1 MNTSHPMGAPAVR
14 MRGIQKRFGAVQA
27 NRDVDLTVA
36 AGTVHGIVGE
46 NGAGKSTLMSILYG
60 FYQADAGS
68 IEVEG
73 KPAQIPGSREAIA
86 LGIGMVHQH
95 FMLVD
100 NLSAL
105 DNVMLG
111 AEPEWRLMR
120 ARATVRAKLEALMR
134 STGLTVKLEAA
145 VEDLPVGERQRLEI
159 LKALYRG
166 ARILILDEPTA
177 VLTPQ
182 ETEQLFMTLRGLR
195 ARGTTVLIITH
206 KLKEIMALCD
216 HVTVMRQGAVVLGCA
231 IAKTTLDGL
240 AEAMVGRHVN
250 LGRAGKAA
258 EPGAVL
264 LQAQNLFWVDA
275 LGVARLNEVSLTL
288 RAGEI
293 VGIAGVSGNGQSE
306 LLDALSGLLTPQRG
320 TLTLGT
326 RSFTPSQWLNPAQAR
341 ALRVAHVPE
350 DRHRRGLVLPFAA
363 WESAVLGYHESAR
376 YSKGGWMRADAMRA
390 DTAAMME
397 RYDVRPR
404 NPQLRSSQFSGGNQQ
419 KLVLA
424 REAATEPQVLLV
436 GQPTRGVD
444 IGAIEFIH
452 GRLRAMRDAGGA
464 VLVVSSELDEI
475 LALADRV
482 VVLNGGRVAGEL
494 PIEQCNE
501 QALGRLMGGGEATTA
516 AGMGSALNA
525 APLASQTP

>member
-1 MNTSHPMGAPAVR
+1 MTAPAVSMKR
-14 MRGIQKRFGAVQA
+14 IAKRFAAVQA

-60 FYQADAGS
+60 FYQADSGT
-68 IEVEG
+68 IEVDGRQVE
-73 KPAQIPGSREAIA
+73 IRDSRDAIA

-95 FMLVD
+95 FMLVETF
-100 NLSAL
+100 SAL
-105 DNVMLG
+105 DNVLLG
-111 AEPEWRLMR
+111 AEPDWRLGT
-120 ARATVRAKLEALMR
+120 ARAQVRRELDTLMHD
-134 STGLTVKLEAA
+134 TGLTVRLDLA

-159 LKALYRG
+159 LKTLYRG

-182 ETEQLFMTLRGLR
+182 ETEQLFVTLRQLR
-195 ARGTTVLIITH
+195 ARGTTILLITH

-216 HVTVMRQGAVVLGCA
+216 SVTVMRAGAVVLDA
-231 IAKTTLDGL
+231 PIAETSVDAL
-240 AEAMVGRHVN
+240 ALAMVGRRVQ
-250 LGRAGKAA
+250 LGRGEAA
-258 EPGAVL
+258 AAAAASGEVL
-264 LQAQNLFWVDA
+264 LQARGLQWRDG
-275 LGVARLNEVSLTL
+275 LGIPRLADIDLDL

-306 LLDALSGLLTPQRG
+306 LLDVLAGMLVPHAGELIVGRTRFGPHRWIDPG
-320 TLTLGT
+320 TARELGI
-326 RSFTPSQWLNPAQAR
+326 
-341 ALRVAHVPE
+341 AHVPE

-363 WESAVLGYHESAR
+363 WESGVLGYHTLPR
-376 YSKGGWMRADAMRA
+376 YGRRGFMDAEAMNA
-390 DTAAMME
+390 DTATMMA
-397 RYDVRPR
+397 RYDVRP
-404 NPQLRSSQFSGGNQQ
+404 PDPKIRSSQFSGGNQQ

-424 REAATEPQVLLV
+424 REAMPEPKVLLV

-482 VVLNGGRVAGEL
+482 LVMGGGRVVGEL
-494 PIEQCNE
+494 PIDACTESE
-501 QALGRLMGGGEATTA
+501 LGKLMGGAVHEATA
-516 AGMGSALNA
+516 A
-525 APLASQTP
+525 

>member
-1 MNTSHPMGAPAVR
+1 MTIAVR
-14 MRGIQKRFGAVQA
+14 MRGIHKRFGAVQA
-27 NRDVDLTVA
+27 NRAVELTVA

-60 FYQADAGS
+60 FYQADEGS

-73 KPAQIPGSREAIA
+73 RPVRIDGSRQAIA

-95 FMLVD
+95 FMLVEP
-100 NLSAL
+100 LSAL

-111 AEPEWRLMR
+111 AEPHWRLST
-120 ARATVRAKLEALMR
+120 ARDVVRERLQALMR
-134 STGLTVKLEAA
+134 ETGLAVRLDVP

-182 ETEQLFMTLRGLR
+182 ETEALFVTLRQLR
-195 ARGTTVLIITH
+195 ERGTTVLLITH

-216 HVTVMRQGAVVLGCA
+216 AVTVMRAGEVVLDCP
-231 IAKTTLDGL
+231 IAATSLDAL
-240 AEAMVGRHVN
+240 AEAMVGRRVQ
-250 LGRAGKAA
+250 LGRDAHTAA
-258 EPGAVL
+258 AQPGAVL
-264 LQAQNLFWVDA
+264 LQAENLTLADA
-275 LGVARLNEVSLTL
+275 LGVPRLRQVSLTL
-288 RAGEI
+288 HAGEI
-293 VGIAGVSGNGQSE
+293 VGVAGVSGNGQSE
-306 LLDALSGLLTPQRG
+306 LLEVLSGLCAPQAG
-320 TLTLGT
+320 TLSLGDA
-326 RSFTPSQWLNPAQAR
+326 RFEPAHWLDPARAR
-341 ALRVAHVPE
+341 ALGLAHVPE

-363 WESAVLGYHESAR
+363 WESAVLGHHRLAR
-376 YSKGGWMRADAMRA
+376 YGSRAGWLHPAAMHA
-390 DTAAMME
+390 ATAAMMAD
-397 RYDVRPR
+397 YDVRPR
-404 NPQLRSSQFSGGNQQ
+404 NPLLRSSKFSGGNQQ

-424 REAATEPQVLLV
+424 REAQTQPRVLLV

-452 GRLRAMRDAGGA
+452 ARLRAMRDAGGA

-482 VVLNGGRVAGEL
+482 LVMDRGGIAGEL
-494 PIEQCNE
+494 PIAQCSE
-501 QALGRLMGGGEATTA
+501 AALGRLMAGAT
-516 AGMGSALNA
+516 
-525 APLASQTP
+525 AS